1 MSCSQTDSVATSP
14 CSYSIPVSSLLPLTA
29 PIPGTLKAPDCL
41 KPRLSRSSPRRWVV
55 AESAYLIDRELG
67 PHVEALLYQSIIDG
81 ALLVEPII
89 AVDWQRIRELVVQY
103 ADLRLGGTDAS
114 VIALAERLHVDRI
127 ATLNDRDFTVVRPN
141 HTGALTLVP

>member
-1 MSCSQTDSVATSP
+1 MLILDTGVIVAAADRADPWHTQSAR
-14 CSYSIPVSSLLPLTA
+14 LLEAETEPIVTTA
-29 PIPGTLKAPDCL
+29 MVT
-41 KPRLSRSSPRRWVV
+41 

-67 PHVEALLYQSIIDG
+67 PHAEALLYQSIIDG

-89 AVDWQRIRELVVQY
+89 AVEWQRIRELVVQY

-114 VIALAERLHVDRI
+114 VITLAERLHVNRI
-127 ATLNDRDFTVVRPN
+127 ATLNHRDFTVVRPN

>member
-1 MSCSQTDSVATSP
+1 
-14 CSYSIPVSSLLPLTA
+14 
-29 PIPGTLKAPDCL
+29 
-41 KPRLSRSSPRRWVV
+41 
-55 AESAYLIDRELG
+55 LG